1 MDIIISNSSNDP
13 IYQQIV
19 NQIKGMIMSGEL
31 SPGAALPSMR
41 NLAMQ
46 MRVSLITTKRA
57 YEELERDGFIE
68 TYTGKG
74 SFVKAQNAEFLREE
88 NLRQIEKL
96 MGEAVDKAQMSG
108 VSKEEMKEILDMLF
122 ELHVLWKIVYHLQ
135 VKIKL

>member
-13 IYQQIV
+13 IYLQIV
-19 NQIKGMIMSGEL
+19 NQIKAMIMSGEL
-31 SPGAALPSMR
+31 SPGEALPSMR

-74 SFVKAQNAEFLREE
+74 SFVKAQNAELLKEE
-88 NLRQIEKL
+88 NLRQAEELLQK
-96 MGEAVDKAQMSG
+96 AVQKAKMSG
-108 VSKEEMKEILDMLF
+108 ITFEELSDILKMLY
-122 ELHVLWKIVYHLQ
+122 EE
-135 VKIKL
+135 

>member
-13 IYQQIV
+13 IYLQIV
-19 NQIKGMIMSGEL
+19 SQIKAMIMSGEL
-31 SPGAALPSMR
+31 SPGEALPSMR

-46 MRVSLITTKRA
+46 MRISLITTKRA

-88 NLRQIEKL
+88 NLRQVEELLRK
-96 MGEAVDKAQMSG
+96 AVDKAKMSG
-108 VSKEEMKEILDMLF
+108 ISLEELADIMKIL
-122 ELHVLWKIVYHLQ
+122 YNGC
-135 VKIKL
+135 